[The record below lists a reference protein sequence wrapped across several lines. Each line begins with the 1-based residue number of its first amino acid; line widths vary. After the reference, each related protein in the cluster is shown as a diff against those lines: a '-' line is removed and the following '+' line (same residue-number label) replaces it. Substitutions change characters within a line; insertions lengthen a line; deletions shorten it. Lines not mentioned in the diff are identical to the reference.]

1 MDCFCWCI
9 EVEKGVSPVCQYIV
23 LTFAFLFL
31 YFLFLLQYIFTCFKE
46 AGNLCADCY
55 IALKKQKACV
65 PFVITFCLIFYSV
78 CEAAEGL
85 WTVCYFILCTEQQ
98 TTCVILIFLP
108 CCFEEVVSSSKICCS
123 NIL

>member
-1 MDCFCWCI
+1 MHALKKQDDCLI
-9 EVEKGVSPVCQYIV
+9 
-23 LTFAFLFL
+23 FAL
-31 YFLFLLQYIFTCFKE
+31 CFKE